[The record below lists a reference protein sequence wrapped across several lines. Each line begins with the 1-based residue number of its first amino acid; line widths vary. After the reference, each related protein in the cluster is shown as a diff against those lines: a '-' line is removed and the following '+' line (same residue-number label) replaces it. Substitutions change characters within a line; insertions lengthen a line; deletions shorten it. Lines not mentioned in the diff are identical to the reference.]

1 MIPLLQKSCR
11 RFCMNEVFPTIF
23 FKLMNVVMDL
33 NKPPEEDESSILF
46 MLLKDGKQ
54 ISQVSCSNTPVKIS
68 ESLHIKDINPA
79 AYYPLKTLPHIYFH
93 AASQNRPQRN
103 EWQRF
108 LNYLLN
114 RDKVAVCQH
123 GNCEFLIAPPA
134 GQGSANLDCVAV
146 AYRFGELPKDGES
159 GEILVSADN
168 RTRESVLVQGG
179 SVPKSHTP
187 ALHMKGS
194 QLIVKSEDACLRP
207 QNSQS
212 PSPRLVSGDATC
224 AISRDY
230 KEDSL
235 DSCHPVKEQALYQ
248 TIYSLPGETMLAQG
262 GSTPKPQTPALHREQ
277 SQVIVKSEDFRSA
290 RVSTEDAC
298 LRPQNSQSLSRGLVS
313 GNATCTVS
321 RDYRR
326 FGLHNLHPAEEQA
339 LYERIYSLPKE
350 PLNFK
355 EHMHN
360 FSAQIP
366 LEIPHYM
373 HNSSGQIPLETPCHS
388 SREVEQDKLGTP
400 RYSSTEVKQDKLGT
414 DRVKGRYEVD
424 PDFFN
429 TLRHMH
435 NGWPFGALAELID
448 NARDA
453 NASKLDISIQMEFS
467 KNAGQKIPIL
477 SVIDNGWGMSHLDIK
492 RMVSIGHGRPT
503 KDNRDHIGRFGV
515 GFKTGTMQL
524 GKDAIVLTQCS
535 ETRSI
540 AFLSRS
546 YNENKKCY
554 QDLDIPIITYR
565 KEGGWMDF
573 DLEVHSEA
581 EAETDL
587 KSIQEYSPFNAY
599 TIGSKFASFAENG
612 TGTHIYIYNLAR
624 WGSEYTLAW
633 DEKCN
638 DERNLKKKRDIWIR
652 SKRVRKREGQI
663 SREVPL
669 DYSLHSYLEV
679 MFLNPRMK
687 IYVQGTMVRTHPL
700 AKSLNKTKVLR
711 DVILEKNVELTLG
724 RSQVEKERGN
734 CGMFLY
740 WHGRLIEAYK
750 RVGGMVQSADMGRGV
765 IGVIDVTDLMKVG
778 DQVMILPTKQGFQD
792 CEELETLEK
801 WLGCKADEYWD
812 ENFDTLELR
821 DNSKGYKPDNEWV
834 QCNKCRKWRILDPSF
849 NAENLP
855 PEWFCFMPPY
865 KGECDIPEQKVEH
878 GVITVS
884 AKRSSGGFSNARQ
897 SQPVEE
903 MNVTP
908 LDDSIVT
915 TISNKGE
922 SEIST
927 DSEDEPVVELP
938 VAKRT
943 FRRLRRGPPPSEG
956 GIAKRSRVK

>member
-1 MIPLLQKSCR
+1 
-11 RFCMNEVFPTIF
+11 
-23 FKLMNVVMDL
+23 MDL

-54 ISQVSCSNTPVKIS
+54 ISQVLCSNTPVKIS

-79 AYYPLKTLPHIYFH
+79 AYHPLKMSPHIYFH
-93 AASQNRPQRN
+93 AASQNWPQRN

-114 RDKVAVCQH
+114 RDKLAVCQH

-146 AYRFGELPKDGES
+146 AYHFGELPKDGEAR
-159 GEILVSADN
+159 EILVSADN
-168 RTRESVLVQGG
+168 RTRESVLVQGE

-187 ALHMKGS
+187 ALHMKGP
-194 QLIVKSEDACLRP
+194 QLIVKSE
-207 QNSQS
+207 
-212 PSPRLVSGDATC
+212 
-224 AISRDY
+224 
-230 KEDSL
+230 E
-235 DSCHPVKEQALYQ
+235 
-248 TIYSLPGETMLAQG
+248 
-262 GSTPKPQTPALHREQ
+262 
-277 SQVIVKSEDFRSA
+277 FRSA

-355 EHMHN
+355 ER
-360 FSAQIP
+360 
-366 LEIPHYM
+366 M

-388 SREVEQDKLGTP
+388 SREVEQDKLGT
-400 RYSSTEVKQDKLGT
+400 
-414 DRVKGRYEVD
+414 DRIKGRYEVD

-453 NASKLDISIQMEFS
+453 NASK
-467 KNAGQKIPIL
+467 
-477 SVIDNGWGMSHLDIK
+477 
-492 RMVSIGHGRPT
+492 MVSIGNGRPT

-546 YNENKKCY
+546 YNENKK
-554 QDLDIPIITYR
+554 DLDIPIITYR

-573 DLEVHSEA
+573 DLEVHSET

-624 WGSEYTLAW
+624 WGLEYTLAW

-638 DERNLKKKRDIWIR
+638 DERNLKKK
-652 SKRVRKREGQI
+652 
-663 SREVPL
+663 
-669 DYSLHSYLEV
+669 
-679 MFLNPRMK
+679 
-687 IYVQGTMVRTHPL
+687 
-700 AKSLNKTKVLR
+700 
-711 DVILEKNVELTLG
+711 
-724 RSQVEKERGN
+724 
-734 CGMFLY
+734 
-740 WHGRLIEAYK
+740 
-750 RVGGMVQSADMGRGV
+750 
-765 IGVIDVTDLMKVG
+765 
-778 DQVMILPTKQGFQD
+778 
-792 CEELETLEK
+792 
-801 WLGCKADEYWD
+801 
-812 ENFDTLELR
+812 
-821 DNSKGYKPDNEWV
+821 
-834 QCNKCRKWRILDPSF
+834 
-849 NAENLP
+849 
-855 PEWFCFMPPY
+855 
-865 KGECDIPEQKVEH
+865 
-878 GVITVS
+878 
-884 AKRSSGGFSNARQ
+884 
-897 SQPVEE
+897 
-903 MNVTP
+903 
-908 LDDSIVT
+908 
-915 TISNKGE
+915 
-922 SEIST
+922 
-927 DSEDEPVVELP
+927 
-938 VAKRT
+938 
-943 FRRLRRGPPPSEG
+943 
-956 GIAKRSRVK
+956 